1 MTTLPSKLGA
11 PQVEGEPFSTSNIFT
26 DGDYLLYCPQGY
38 NFDYCARFLARFKHT
53 KKHRASFKKFL
64 IRNFTPEEYLE
75 MIDPNGGGMTP
86 VEALRS
92 KGWEDP
98 RLAHLPADVRNS

>member
-1 MTTLPSKLGA
+1 MTQLP
-11 PQVEGEPFSTSNIFT
+11 PFSTSNIFT
-26 DGDYLLYCPQGY
+26 DGDYLLYFPQEY
-38 NFDYCARFLARFKHT
+38 KYDPYTARFLARFKHT

-75 MIDPNGGGMTP
+75 MIDPNGGGRTP

>member
-1 MTTLPSKLGA
+1 MTQLP
-11 PQVEGEPFSTSNIFT
+11 PFSTSNIFT
-26 DGDYLLYCPQGY
+26 DGDYLLYCPQEY
-38 NFDYCARFLARFKHT
+38 NRGRTRFLARFKHT